1 MSYVCFLYPVIFSF
15 ESKRPDWQQNN
26 LGCFFCTAIVW
37 GWGSSPTFCLCFM
50 SDAHEHQNSDCS
62 GIQNVQQMVVNPT
75 PIWDGWI
82 LPHRL
87 TVSHFFLS
95 CARCIT
101 MSTRTVLCHL
111 CGGLTWFA
119 WPTLN
124 AGLLVFWIQNW
135 CGLFTAYLNTALRL
149 DRFHKRRHHGSGRCR
164 LVMSKWK
171 GSGSVTMIKMWFTWG
186 RLL

>member
-1 MSYVCFLYPVIFSF
+1 MLLLYRNCLRLRFFPYILFVFHVRCTWTS
-15 ESKRPDWQQNN
+15 ELWLLRHTERATNGRKPNTN
-26 LGCFFCTAIVW
+26 LRWMDFAA
-37 GWGSSPTFCLCFM
+37 SSHCVPF
-50 SDAHEHQNSDCS
+50 
-62 GIQNVQQMVVNPT
+62 
-75 PIWDGWI
+75 
-82 LPHRL
+82 
-87 TVSHFFLS
+87 FFLIY
-95 CARCIT
+95 ARCIT
-101 MSTRTVLCHL
+101 MSTCTAVCHL

-124 AGLLVFWIQNW
+124 AGLLVFLIQNW

>member
-62 GIQNVQQMVVNPT
+62 GMQNVHQMGLNPT

-82 LPHRL
+82 LLHHL
-87 TVSHFFLS
+87 TVSHFFS
-95 CARCIT
+95 E
-101 MSTRTVLCHL
+101 LC
-111 CGGLTWFA
+111 
-119 WPTLN
+119 TLHHN
-124 AGLLVFWIQNW
+124 EHTYCVVSFMRWLDMVCL
-135 CGLFTAYLNTALRL
+135 AYI
-149 DRFHKRRHHGSGRCR
+149 KRRFVCFLNPK
-164 LVMSKWK
+164 LVRPVYGLPEHSIEV
-171 GSGSVTMIKMWFTWG
+171 GSVSQEAPSWIWLVPAG
-186 RLL
+186 DE